1 MNKKRMTAIL
11 VTTLVMLVGTST
23 LFAKGA
29 KELAPESYLGQI
41 ESIEVM
47 EGGFNYELLV
57 KNADGNTVLFRTDD
71 QTVATLP
78 LASLRKGDYVE
89 ILFNGIMTR
98 SIPPQ
103 ATADSVRWISALV
116 NTGIIDLKAPVRKA
130 ATTTIVAE
138 KTTPAAAPAPAA
150 KPTVEP
156 GKPVAATQPA
166 TSTAKPVA
174 TVTFETPSAA
184 SSATEKPAA
193 GITAPT
199 VAKPEA
205 ATEPAKKPA
214 VTAPV
219 PATSP
224 AVKPEATV
232 PATPAPATKPAVTT
246 PATPAPATK
255 PEADKQTNSSKPVQ
269 IAENTFLYRGT
280 VIERS
285 EADNKG
291 NIAIL
296 VQALLPGIGYGEP
309 EIKFILGSGTTG
321 DISAAKVGD
330 YVEVTYGPAMTMSL
344 PPQTSALSI
353 KVLPN
358 PSIVTANVIYLGKMF
373 DGKDFKTGSVLVLN
387 PATEQ
392 EEIYLFDDGSVI
404 NLNIF
409 DLPIGSHISLYHRG
423 TMTRSY
429 PAQGFAYCIDYTY
442 GE

>member
-1 MNKKRMTAIL
+1 MNKKRTTAIL
-11 VTTLVMLVGTST
+11 VTMLVMLVGTGT

-47 EGGFNYELLV
+47 EGGFNYEMLV
-57 KNADGNTVLFRTDD
+57 KNTDGNTVLFRTDD
-71 QTVATLP
+71 QTEATLP

-116 NTGIIDLKAPVRKA
+116 NTGIIDLKSPERKA
-130 ATTTIVAE
+130 ATTTTPIVAQ
-138 KTTPAAAPAPAA
+138 KTTPATSTAPTEKPATTPAPA
-150 KPTVEP
+150 
-156 GKPVAATQPA
+156 
-166 TSTAKPVA
+166 AKPVA
-174 TVTFETPSAA
+174 TVTFGTTETKPDT
-184 SSATEKPAA
+184 TEKPVA
-193 GITAPT
+193 TATALTATTQPAIAPATPT
-199 VAKPEA
+199 AKPEA
-205 ATEPAKKPA
+205 TTKPVDTAAPVQATNPAAKPVETPAPVAKPA
-214 VTAPV
+214 A
-219 PATSP
+219 
-224 AVKPEATV
+224 
-232 PATPAPATKPAVTT
+232 PATPAVNQSAT
-246 PATPAPATK
+246 
-255 PEADKQTNSSKPVQ
+255 SKPVQ

-285 EADNKG
+285 DADNKG

-309 EIKFILGSGTTG
+309 EIKFILGSDTTG
-321 DISAAKVGD
+321 DVADVKVGD

-358 PSIVTANVIYLGKMF
+358 PSIVTANVVYLGKMF